1 MANQR
6 APIEK
11 IIRKPLLLSKFKKML
26 DHIISLETNE
36 DYFSEL
42 FEAKLSNRLI
52 YDITNINRNEYIKTK
67 TSVVNK
73 EFHRILDEYQDSL
86 IGNKKYTF
94 EFKELP
100 IEDIFGRVIEV
111 QVNF

>member
-1 MANQR
+1 MLQFDTLEFND
-6 APIEK
+6 K
-11 IIRKPLLLSKFKKML
+11 KF
-26 DHIISLETNE
+26 E
-36 DYFSEL
+36 D
-42 FEAKLSNRLI
+42 I
-52 YDITNINRNEYIKTK
+52 K
-67 TSVVNK
+67 TSVSVVNQ
-73 EFHRILDEYQDSL
+73 EFHKILAEYQDSL